1 MLHLLLED
9 CSLHV
14 PPHNLF
20 PQNASSAVDVN
31 ESGKRSAGTNRRI
44 MLSRVAAVIVTSGAS
59 AADLVTATL
68 AGSRGASK
76 CRALVGALLYDDIQ
90 SRRLGCLAEQRRR
103 LYRGPCF

>member
-1 MLHLLLED
+1 MLHLLLKD
-9 CSLHV
+9 GSLHV

-76 CRALVGALLYDDIQ
+76 CRALVGALLYADI
-90 SRRLGCLAEQRRR
+90 
-103 LYRGPCF
+103 